1 MTQYKNAK
9 GEVYNGRYVDVE
21 GRRYISPSRAKL
33 LKLGYK
39 EVVTTPPP
47 VDENEQR
54 IWQLKE
60 LLQESDY
67 KAIKFAE
74 GWISEEDYA
83 PIKAERQTIRDEI
96 NKLEEQKQ

>member
-1 MTQYKNAK
+1 MTRYINAK
-9 GEVYNGRYVDVE
+9 GEVYNGRYVEVDD
-21 GRRYISPSRAKL
+21 RRYISPCRARL
-33 LKLGYK
+33 IKLGYK

-67 KAIKFAE
+67 KAIKYAE

-83 PIKAERQTIRDEI
+83 PIKAQRQQWRERI
-96 NKLEEQKQ
+96 NELEGGTP

>member
-67 KAIKFAE
+67 KAIKYAE

-83 PIKAERQTIRDEI
+83 PIKAERQAIRDEI

>member
-1 MTQYKNAK
+1 MIQYTNDK
-9 GEVYNGRYVDVE
+9 GELYNGRYVEVD

-39 EVVTTPPP
+39 EVVATPPP

-60 LLQESDY
+60 RLQESDY
-67 KAIKFAE
+67 KAIKYAE

-83 PIKAERQTIRDEI
+83 PIKAERQAIRNEI
-96 NKLEEQKQ
+96 NRLQQEL

>member
-9 GEVYNGRYVDVE
+9 GEVYNGRYVVVD
-21 GRRYISPSRAKL
+21 GRRYISPCRARL
-33 LKLGYK
+33 IKLGYK
-39 EVVTTPPP
+39 EVVTTPPS

-67 KAIKFAE
+67 KAIKYAE

-83 PIKAERQTIRDEI
+83 PIKAERQAIRDEI
-96 NKLEEQKQ
+96 NKLEQKQ

>member
-1 MTQYKNAK
+1 MTQYINAK
-9 GEVYNGRYVDVE
+9 GEVYNGRYVEVD
-21 GRRYISPSRAKL
+21 GKRYISPSRAKL

-67 KAIKFAE
+67 KAIKYAE

-83 PIKAERQTIRDEI
+83 PIKAERQAIRDEI

>member
-1 MTQYKNAK
+1 MIQYKNAND
-9 GEVYNGRYVDVE
+9 EVYNGRYVDVE

-67 KAIKFAE
+67 KAIKYAE

-83 PIKAERQTIRDEI
+83 PIKAERQAIRDEI
-96 NKLEEQKQ
+96 NKLEQKQ

>member
-1 MTQYKNAK
+1 MTQYKNAN
-9 GEVYNGRYVDVE
+9 GEVYNGRYVDVD

-67 KAIKFAE
+67 KAIKYAE

-83 PIKAERQTIRDEI
+83 PIKAERQAIRDEI

>member
-1 MTQYKNAK
+1 MTQYKNAN
-9 GEVYNGRYVDVE
+9 EVYNGRYVDVD
-21 GRRYISPSRAKL
+21 GRRYISPSRARL
-33 LKLGYK
+33 IKLGYK

-67 KAIKFAE
+67 KALKYAE
-74 GWISEEDYA
+74 GWITEEDYA
-83 PIKAERQTIRDEI
+83 PIKAERQAIRDEI
-96 NKLEEQKQ
+96 NKLEQKQ

>member
-1 MTQYKNAK
+1 M
-9 GEVYNGRYVDVE
+9 
-21 GRRYISPSRAKL
+21 

>member
-1 MTQYKNAK
+1 M
-9 GEVYNGRYVDVE
+9 
-21 GRRYISPSRAKL
+21 

-67 KAIKFAE
+67 KAIKYAE
-74 GWISEEDYA
+74 GWISEEEYA
-83 PIKAERQTIRDEI
+83 PIKAERQAIRDEI

>member
-9 GEVYNGRYVDVE
+9 GEVYNGRYVEVD

-83 PIKAERQTIRDEI
+83 PIKAERQAIRDEI

>member
-9 GEVYNGRYVDVE
+9 GEVYNGRYVDVD

-33 LKLGYK
+33 IKLGYK
-39 EVVTTPPP
+39 EVVTTPPQ

-67 KAIKFAE
+67 KALKYAE
-74 GWISEEDYA
+74 GWITEEDYA
-83 PIKAERQTIRDEI
+83 PIKAERQAIRDEI
-96 NKLEEQKQ
+96 NKLEQKQ

>member
-83 PIKAERQTIRDEI
+83 PIKAERQAIRDEI